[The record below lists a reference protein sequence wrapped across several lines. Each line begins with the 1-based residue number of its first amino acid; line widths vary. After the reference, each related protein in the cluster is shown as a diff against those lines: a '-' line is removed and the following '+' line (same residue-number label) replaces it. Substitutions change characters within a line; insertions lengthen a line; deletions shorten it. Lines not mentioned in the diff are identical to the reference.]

1 MTHTAI
7 TAGAPLPVILRAVR
21 RDGWGDLAGAHN
33 RSLRG
38 ALAALADLL
47 PATTAAGDVT
57 VWEIAQA
64 SSYSERW
71 TRVALGRLEALGLI
85 TWERG
90 TIVQGRPTPS
100 WVRLSKRLLVELQRA
115 ARRLRVARDQA
126 HNADRVARLARLRQA
141 TLPAHKQKARSDRAA
156 LGAGPRPLRGEAR
169 AAVALPAATATPE
182 PSTNAARAGHVARA
196 RLLLAQARTQVAAQT

>member
-47 PATTAAGDVT
+47 PGTTAAGDVT
-57 VWEIAQA
+57 VWEVAQA
-64 SSYSERW
+64 SAYSERW
-71 TRVALGRLEALGLI
+71 TRVALGRLEALGLL

-100 WVRLSKRLLVELQRA
+100 WIRLSKRLLVELLRA

-126 HNADRVARLARLRQA
+126 HNADRAARLARLRQA
-141 TLPAHKQKARSDRAA
+141 TLPPHKQKPRSDRPA
-156 LGAGPRPLRGEAR
+156 LNAGPRPLRGETG
-169 AAVALPAATATPE
+169 AAEASPAATATPP
-182 PSTNAARAGHVARA
+182 PSTNADRAAHAGHA
-196 RLLLAQARTQVAAQT
+196 RLLLAQVRAQVAAQT